1 MKCFEGLRRKG
12 VKKIQR
18 VIIRQGNERAG
29 AHTRLSYNQTD
40 IEVYSA
46 LNTAFQSG
54 ELKMEACE
62 SSHWV
67 KTETGLA
74 CSRRPE
80 GRKEG
85 RKEARPLP
93 LELRRRRRQQALSVQ
108 AGTHTLPAAVL
119 QIGLRPQD
127 LAGLLDTAKPET

>member
-46 LNTAFQSG
+46 LNTAFQSR

-67 KTETGLA
+67 KKEAGLV

-80 GRKEG
+80 S

-93 LELRRRRRQQALSVQ
+93 PELRRQRQALCRL
-108 AGTHTLPAAVL
+108 GHTPYLP
-119 QIGLRPQD
+119 QTSK
-127 LAGLLDTAKPET
+127 LA